1 MAKHS
6 EAKGADSAQRGLAT
20 DAKKR
25 PGEGAGRRFGEPG
38 QKRGS
43 SDTRNKPQES
53 DLEEKVLYIN
63 RCSKVVKGG
72 RKFSFSA
79 LILVGNRKD
88 RVGCGF
94 AKAKEL
100 TEAIRKAGEC
110 ARKSVKRVV
119 KNGTTVPHEAR
130 VKWDGA
136 ELLIRP
142 APEGAG
148 LIAGSQV
155 RAVLELAGY
164 ENVMAKSLGAS
175 NPLNLVHATFLAL
188 DEMETR
194 EQVLQ
199 SRGKA

>member
-6 EAKGADSAQRGLAT
+6 EAKGAENTQRGA
-20 DAKKR
+20 DKKR
-25 PGEGAGRRFGEPG
+25 PADGAQRRSGEPG

-43 SDTRNKPQES
+43 TDARSKGQES
-53 DLEEKVLYIN
+53 DLQEKVLYIN

-119 KNGTTVPHEAR
+119 KQGTTVPHEVL

-136 ELLIRP
+136 QLLLCP
-142 APEGAG
+142 APDGAG
-148 LIAGSQV
+148 VIAGSQV
-155 RAVLELAGY
+155 RAVLEMAGY

-175 NPLNLVHATFLAL
+175 NPINLVRATFAAL
-188 DEMETR
+188 DKLQTR
-194 EQVLQ
+194 EQILQ

>member
-6 EAKGADSAQRGLAT
+6 EAKGADSAQHGAT
-20 DAKKR
+20 DSRKR
-25 PGEGAGRRFGEPG
+25 PAEGAQRRFGEPG

-53 DLEEKVLYIN
+53 DLQEKVLYIN

-100 TEAIRKAGEC
+100 TEAIRKAGEA
-110 ARKSVKRVV
+110 ARKAVRRVV
-119 KNGTTVPHEAR
+119 KNGTTVPHEVL

-136 ELLIRP
+136 ELLVRP

-148 LIAGSQV
+148 VIAGSQV
-155 RAVLELAGY
+155 RAVLEMAGY

-175 NPLNLVHATFLAL
+175 NPLNLVRAAFLAL
-188 DEMETR
+188 DEMELR
-194 EQVLQ
+194 EQILQ

>member
-6 EAKGADSAQRGLAT
+6 EARGAEGAQRGGA

-25 PGEGAGRRFGEPG
+25 PAEGQRRSGEG
-38 QKRGS
+38 QKRPP
-43 SDTRNKPQES
+43 SDARNKGQPES
-53 DLEEKVLYIN
+53 DLQEKVLYIN

-100 TEAIRKAGEC
+100 TEAIRKAGES
-110 ARKSVKRVV
+110 ARKSVRRVV
-119 KNGTTVPHEAR
+119 KHGTTVPHEVY

-136 ELLIRP
+136 HLLLRP

-148 LIAGSQV
+148 VIAGSQV
-155 RAVLELAGY
+155 RAVLEMAGY
-164 ENVMAKSLGAS
+164 ENVMAKSLGAN

-188 DEMETR
+188 DQLETR
-194 EQVLQ
+194 EQILQ
-199 SRGKA
+199 SRGKS